1 MQLRDSSFSSATNG
15 ADQHTQ
21 CGRGEETPI
30 APEPNSSGE
39 PAPDLEKVCGFSV
52 SNKKFFKKYIL
63 ALQRKPAVSQACAR
77 FDYVASPDDSPELSF
92 KKGEIFD
99 VLDSSADW
107 WRVKKADGSTGIIPS
122 NFVRRCHDRKRD
134 SRFQAKALYAYHG
147 QPEDVSLT
155 KGEILDVL
163 DDSENWWEVR
173 KACGS
178 EGQAP
183 SNFLQKLVTP
193 GSIRAEALYDYRA
206 AFDDPEEVSFFK
218 LDIFDVLDNSGKW
231 WTVRKADGRTGIAPS
246 NFLRVIT

>member
-1 MQLRDSSFSSATNG
+1 MQLRGSSSGTADG

-21 CGRGEETPI
+21 YRREEETPI
-30 APEPNSSGE
+30 APETNSSGE
-39 PAPDLEKVCGFSV
+39 PAPAPEE
-52 SNKKFFKKYIL
+52 
-63 ALQRKPAVSQACAR
+63 RKPTVSQARAL

-99 VLDSSADW
+99 ILDDSAKWWTVL
-107 WRVKKADGSTGIIPS
+107 KKMDGSTGIIPS
-122 NFVRRCHDRKRD
+122 NFVRRCDQKRD
-134 SRFQAKALYAYHG
+134 PRFQAKALYGYQG

-163 DDSENWWEVR
+163 DDAENWWEVR

-183 SNFLQKLVTP
+183 SNYLRKLVTP
-193 GSIRAEALYDYRA
+193 GFRAEALYDYRA
-206 AFDDPEEVSFFK
+206 AFDDPEEVSFSR
-218 LDIFDVLDNSGKW
+218 FDTFEVLDNSGKW

-246 NFLRVIT
+246 NFLQVIT